1 MAERALNSI
10 LTDINTQIK
19 TVSFGGKITTRGLCY
34 LQEKTEDIPIIKPKE
49 IKTVLK

>member
-34 LQEKTEDIPIIKPKE
+34 LQEK
-49 IKTVLK
+49 KTVKHSH